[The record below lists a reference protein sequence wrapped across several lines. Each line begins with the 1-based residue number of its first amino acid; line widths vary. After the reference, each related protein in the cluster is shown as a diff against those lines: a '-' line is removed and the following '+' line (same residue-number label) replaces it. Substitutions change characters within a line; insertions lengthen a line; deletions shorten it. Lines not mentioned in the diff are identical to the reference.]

1 MEAGEYMI
9 GYNSYS
15 GTYVL
20 HSNDIMGTVRDEV
33 IFTPMMELA
42 GGKDAVLS
50 FYLYAP
56 GGNPSAFYSYVD
68 VKAGT
73 GQTMEEQTIS
83 LGSTNSALSSWTQVS
98 FLFNPATDGEYCF
111 SISLKQSTE
120 LVRDHGAIGIDD
132 VTISGFK
139 PAENEP
145 EDVEITVTQS
155 DSNTDDHN
163 RRDLYYNS
171 QREGCKSRR

>member
-1 MEAGEYMI
+1 MKNFVKKLSLFILSILFCTRIAVAGEPESFEIFENFDDDSHFTAGSIVPDGWISIGSSPATRMEAGEYMI

-83 LGSTNSALSSWTQVS
+83 LGSTNSALS
-98 FLFNPATDGEYCF
+98 
-111 SISLKQSTE
+111 
-120 LVRDHGAIGIDD
+120 
-132 VTISGFK
+132 
-139 PAENEP
+139 
-145 EDVEITVTQS
+145 
-155 DSNTDDHN
+155 
-163 RRDLYYNS
+163 
-171 QREGCKSRR
+171 